1 LLGILGKFKKADE
14 WMEDGL
20 AAALLG
26 KYEEAISCFDE
37 VLKMTPE
44 YSWAWFGKGA
54 ALEKIGKY
62 EEAISC
68 FDEVIRIDPDDF
80 LARYNKA
87 MALEALGR
95 FSEAKCLDEVNNR

>member
-1 LLGILGKFKKADE
+1 MLGILGKFKKGADE

-26 KYEEAISCFDE
+26 KYD
-37 VLKMTPE
+37 
-44 YSWAWFGKGA
+44 
-54 ALEKIGKY
+54 
-62 EEAISC
+62 EAISC

-95 FSEAKCLDEVNNR
+95 FSEAKKCLDGINRS